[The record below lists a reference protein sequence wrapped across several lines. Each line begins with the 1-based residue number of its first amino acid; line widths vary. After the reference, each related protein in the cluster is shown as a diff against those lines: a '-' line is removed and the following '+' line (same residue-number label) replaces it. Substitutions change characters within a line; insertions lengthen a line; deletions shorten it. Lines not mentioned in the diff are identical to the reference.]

1 METATITAREQ
12 FARDY
17 LLVVENNYTSYRT
30 IQEWIT
36 DADGDTY
43 ALASQLEDSFESA
56 ITELCEGIKDETL
69 RLLIQQMLLNQG
81 MDTWQDVA
89 RYLIER
95 AGE

>member
-17 LLVVENNYTSYRT
+17 LLVVENTHSAYCE

-81 MDTWQDVA
+81 IDTWGDIAQ
-89 RYLIER
+89 YLIER

>member
-17 LLVVENNYTSYRT
+17 LLVVENTRSAYETVT
-30 IQEWIT
+30 EWAVEAEG
-36 DADGDTY
+36 DAY
-43 ALASQLEDSFESA
+43 VLAHQLEDDFESA
-56 ITELCEGIKDETL
+56 VSELCEGIKDETL

-81 MDTWQDVA
+81 IDTWQHIA
-89 RYLIER
+89 RHLIER

>member
-17 LLVVENNYTSYRT
+17 LLVVENDYTAYRT

-36 DADGDTY
+36 DAEGDTY

-56 ITELCEGIKDETL
+56 ISELCEGIKDETL

-81 MDTWQDVA
+81 IDTYYGIAQ
-89 RYLIER
+89 YLMR
-95 AGE
+95 GGE

>member
-17 LLVVENNYTSYRT
+17 LLVVENDYTAYRT

-36 DADGDTY
+36 DAEGDTY

-56 ITELCEGIKDETL
+56 ISELCEGIKDETL

-81 MDTWQDVA
+81 IDTWQDVA
-89 RYLIER
+89 RYLIET

>member
-17 LLVVENNYTSYRT
+17 LLVVENDYTAYRT

-36 DADGDTY
+36 DAEGDTY

-56 ITELCEGIKDETL
+56 ISELCEGIKDETL

-81 MDTWQDVA
+81 IDTWQDVA

>member
-17 LLVVENNYTSYRT
+17 LLVVENTHRAYETVT
-30 IQEWIT
+30 EWAA
-36 DADGDTY
+36 DAEGDAY
-43 ALASQLEDSFESA
+43 ALACQLEDDFESA
-56 ITELCEGIKDETL
+56 ITELCEGIKDKTL

-81 MDTWQDVA
+81 IDTWGDIAQ
-89 RYLIER
+89 YLIER